1 MSAVTGRKRRKR
13 HNARRVGSST
23 DDDSEHEPI
32 KAGHL
37 VAGGEEG
44 ARLPEGD
51 TAPRAEGEED
61 DDEEEDE
68 EEEDQEVVESGVKE
82 VVGEQV
88 VTVDPGRTCSTEEE
102 EAGGRPA
109 ATLLQEEEEEEVR
122 VEVKGPPWRAPED
135 ARSIVSGYSTLST
148 LGRSLGSEGRG
159 GDADDEHSELVSETD
174 NESGF
179 ASRSLTQER
188 PEKHPTPPVNTQA
201 APRSFLYTHYK
212 APALSP
218 TNLLAPPT
226 ALTHTPDSADRSEG
240 GARST
245 TPSSSSF
252 SSSSTTH
259 RLHSRP
265 SFNSHKLIQCDT
277 LARKKLKSEK
287 GKARSLDL
295 LELQAATAEAH
306 AAGSGSDGTSRA
318 RRETSRTNPSSGSSQ
333 ESLHPARLKP
343 SLPPSEAS
351 SFTPTGAGG
360 KSLADQ
366 VRARLL
372 GSADDLRSVGLRK
385 PLSPETRRKRRA
397 WRRHTVVA
405 SPTEISEKRPPLTV
419 SDFPLSPITQNQVK
433 TLGLPRD
440 AEGLEQEPATRQA
453 PTSRFHQYL

>member
-1 MSAVTGRKRRKR
+1 MTAVTGRKRRKR

-37 VAGGEEG
+37 GAEEMEE
-44 ARLPEGD
+44 AELPAGD

-61 DDEEEDE
+61 
-68 EEEDQEVVESGVKE
+68 
-82 VVGEQV
+82 
-88 VTVDPGRTCSTEEE
+88 
-102 EAGGRPA
+102 
-109 ATLLQEEEEEEVR
+109 EEEEEEEEEDEAAQGAGKDEEAGEEAEQEA
-122 VEVKGPPWRAPED
+122 VEVVRMRPCGKEEEEEVVEEERREVLPQEEESKAEPKGPAWRAPDD

-159 GDADDEHSELVSETD
+159 DDADDEHSELVSETD

-188 PEKHPTPPVNTQA
+188 PEKQPASTPQPPPQSA
-201 APRSFLYTHYK
+201 PQSAPRSFLYTHYK
-212 APALSP
+212 PAPAAALSP
-218 TNLLAPPT
+218 DDQLAPPT
-226 ALTHTPDSADRSEG
+226 ELTLTPDGAERGDG

-245 TPSSSSF
+245 TPSSSS
-252 SSSSTTH
+252 SASH

-287 GKARSLDL
+287 NKARSLDL
-295 LELQAATAEAH
+295 AEPAVG
-306 AAGSGSDGTSRA
+306 ASPEGSARV
-318 RRETSRTNPSSGSSQ
+318 RREAFRAGASVENPR
-333 ESLHPARLKP
+333 EL
-343 SLPPSEAS
+343 PSEAD
-351 SFTPTGAGG
+351 SFSPAGPG
-360 KSLADQ
+360 GRSLAEQ
-366 VRARLL
+366 VRARLM

-405 SPTEISEKRPPLTV
+405 SPTETCEKRPPLNLRE
-419 SDFPLSPITQNQVK
+419 FPLSPLSRLQGAK
-433 TLGLPRD
+433 APLPLQD
-440 AEGLEQEPATRQA
+440 ADGLEQGVATRPA

>member
-13 HNARRVGSST
+13 HNGRRVGSST

-37 VAGGEEG
+37 GAEEEEE
-44 ARLPEGD
+44 AESPVGD

-61 DDEEEDE
+61 DDEEEEE
-68 EEEDQEVVESGVKE
+68 EEEDEEVVESRVKE
-82 VVGEQV
+82 EVEEEVAAVIPSQ
-88 VTVDPGRTCSTEEE
+88 PCCKEEE
-102 EAGGRPA
+102 EAGGRQA
-109 ATLLQEEEEEEVR
+109 AMLLQEEEVR
-122 VEVKGPPWRAPED
+122 AEAKGPPWRATED

-159 GDADDEHSELVSETD
+159 DDADDEHSELVSETD

-188 PEKHPTPPVNTQA
+188 PDKHPPIPVNTQPTA

-212 APALSP
+212 PPVLSP

-226 ALTHTPDSADRSEG
+226 PLTHTQDSAERSEG

-259 RLHSRP
+259 KLHSRP

-277 LARKKLKSEK
+277 LARKKLKGEK
-287 GKARSLDL
+287 AKARSLDL
-295 LELQAATAEAH
+295 LEL
-306 AAGSGSDGTSRA
+306 SGSVAQGDGAGPESAPRV

-333 ESLHPARLKP
+333 ESLRLARPKPA
-343 SLPPSEAS
+343 LPPSEAA
-351 SFTPTGAGG
+351 SFTPTGPGG
-360 KSLADQ
+360 RSLAEQ

-405 SPTEISEKRPPLTV
+405 SPTEASEKRPPITV
-419 SDFPLSPITQNQVK
+419 SEFPLSPITQNQVK
-433 TLGLPRD
+433 TPGLPRD
-440 AEGLEQEPATRQA
+440 ADGLEQGPATRQA
-453 PTSRFHQYL
+453 PASRFHEYL

>member
-1 MSAVTGRKRRKR
+1 M
-13 HNARRVGSST
+13 GSST

-37 VAGGEEG
+37 GAEEEEEAG
-44 ARLPEGD
+44 LPIGD
-51 TAPRAEGEED
+51 TAPRAEGEVD
-61 DDEEEDE
+61 EDE
-68 EEEDQEVVESGVKE
+68 EEEEEDEEVVESGVKE
-82 VVGEQV
+82 EVKEEGVAV
-88 VTVDPGRTCSTEEE
+88 IVTRPCCKEEE
-102 EAGGRPA
+102 EAGGRQ
-109 ATLLQEEEEEEVR
+109 LNEEETR
-122 VEVKGPPWRAPED
+122 VQVKGPTWRAPED

-159 GDADDEHSELVSETD
+159 DDADDEHSELVSETD

-188 PEKHPTPPVNTQA
+188 PDKHTPVPVNTQAPA
-201 APRSFLYTHYK
+201 APRSFLYTHCK
-212 APALSP
+212 PPVLSP

-226 ALTHTPDSADRSEG
+226 PLIQTPDSAERSEG

-277 LARKKLKSEK
+277 LARKKLKGEK
-287 GKARSLDL
+287 AKARSLDL
-295 LELQAATAEAH
+295 LDLSGSTAQGE
-306 AAGSGSDGTSRA
+306 GSGSEGALRV
-318 RRETSRTNPSSGSSQ
+318 RRDTSRTNPSSGSSQ
-333 ESLHPARLKP
+333 ESLRLSRAKQA
-343 SLPPSEAS
+343 LPPSEAA
-351 SFTPTGAGG
+351 SFTPTGPGG
-360 KSLADQ
+360 RSLAEQ
-366 VRARLL
+366 VRARLM

-405 SPTEISEKRPPLTV
+405 SPTETTDKRPPLTV

-433 TLGLPRD
+433 TPVLPRD
-440 AEGLEQEPATRQA
+440 ADGLDQGPATRQA